1 MNNYLKITDKA
12 VIESGLEL
20 NTEYQFTGV
29 ITTEAAKKKSDDE
42 GGYDYDF
49 YAKFTSHLTLIK
61 GDKTL
66 IKGRDKKSM
75 SKKLRGGIWHLQE
88 EKERMDTDQE
98 VFYQKMMGV
107 VLVHLPDIYERYKN
121 EI

>member
-1 MNNYLKITDKA
+1 MSHFLKITDKA
-12 VIESGLEL
+12 AIESALEL
-20 NTEYQFTGV
+20 DTEYQFTGV

-42 GGYDYDF
+42 GGFDYDY

-75 SKKLRGGIWHLQE
+75 SKKMRGAIWRLQE
-88 EKERMDTDQE
+88 EKERLDADE
-98 VFYQKMMGV
+98 EEFYQKMMGV
-107 VLVHLPDIYERYKN
+107 MLIHLPEIYERYKQ

>member
-1 MNNYLKITDKA
+1 MSYFLKIKDKA
-12 VIESGLEL
+12 AIEANLEDE
-20 NTEYQFTGV
+20 TEYQFTGV
-29 ITTEAAKKKSDDE
+29 ITTKGFKSDPDGE
-42 GGYDYDF
+42 GGNDITIG
-49 YAKFTSHLTLIK
+49 ALFTSHLTLIK

-75 SKKLRGGIWHLQE
+75 SKKLRGAIWHMQD
-88 EKERMDTDQE
+88 EKERMDMDEE

-107 VLVHLPDIYERYKN
+107 MISHLPEIYERYKQ